1 MIYSRR
7 SRGVGAIALY
17 PNHKRLLMYIDK
29 IKGIFKESQNLSAM
43 ELISKLNPVI
53 RG

>member
-1 MIYSRR
+1 MIYNKQE
-7 SRGVGAIALY
+7 GKAAIALY
-17 PNHKRLLMYIDK
+17 PNRQKVIAHIQKLRS
-29 IKGIFKESQNLSAM
+29 IFKESQNSSAM